1 MKIKKLTIAV
11 LSLFFLSLFSL
22 TTVRAQT
29 VDTRVGGMVAY
40 GSEIENVGVGVNA
53 EFGILD
59 KLSVSPSFI
68 YYFPKEEGPVEATWF
83 EINANANYYVLENT
97 QFDVY
102 GLAGLNYTHVKVDV
116 DMPSVGGFGGGSS
129 SGSDSRFG
137 LNLGAGG
144 NINLSGGI
152 MPFAELKYVIIDDGQ
167 FVIAGGV
174 KFKI

>member
-1 MKIKKLTIAV
+1 MKNQKLTIAG
-11 LSLFFLSLFSL
+11 LSLFILSLLSL

-29 VDTRVGGMVAY
+29 VDTRIGGMVAY

-53 EFGILD
+53 EFGVLD

-68 YYFPKEEGPVEATWF
+68 YYLPKEEGPVEATWF
-83 EINANANYYVLENT
+83 EINANANYYLLEDQ

-137 LNLGAGG
+137 LNLGAGA
-144 NINLSGGI
+144 NLKLSGGI
-152 MPFAELKYVIIDDGQ
+152 MPFVELKYVIIDDGQ
-167 FVIAGGV
+167 LVAGAGV
-174 KFKI
+174 KFKL